1 MKKIFLHLSAVI
13 LLSTFAACSS
23 NSVLSKYEEDLTSK
37 AQWSVIAFE
46 TGENIVLP
54 VHTNRKHRNYDSFSG
69 GELGGNVTC
78 STLGSLIKECQGCD
92 ECMQYYADK
101 GLIDYKVTKRDEHQ
115 VVADVE
121 LTSKGR
127 KYLLANMKEGAGN
140 YSYVTEFE
148 DKGVVL
154 VVANYEKFSNPKMI
168 YELADHTGATIH
180 LRRYICDIDEE
191 VVRTP
196 FLFPEDDGKDVET
209 RKTVRREV
217 SLYTYLEDGHEAIEY
232 SDDSKILS
240 DNKNC
245 YDLSEYGSIEEVLKS
260 KFCLSDTLACV
271 YEAYLEKGG
280 ISFGFG
286 SNGSKKITVDKD
298 GEFPDWFRASLIDKE
313 KYATTTVYYLLGA
326 SFELDKI
333 VTDRKWHWN
342 MTEEPVE
349 YSDHGQWVYEDWNMR
364 ELVYRIKVTASPFW
378 QYLKDLDSDEY
389 YMYGR
394 CPYLQVGN
402 RIYMP
407 SYGMWGASKQSVC
420 DASYL
425 EIKGDVEYPA
435 MYWMNMVPIL
445 MSIREYYSK

>member
-1 MKKIFLHLSAVI
+1 MKKISLQLSAVI

-37 AQWSVIAFE
+37 AQWSVIAIE

-54 VHTNRKHRNYDSFSG
+54 VHSNGKHRNDASFYG
-69 GELGGNVTC
+69 GELGRNVTC
-78 STLGSLIKECQGCD
+78 STLDSWLNECQGCD

-127 KYLLANMKEGAGN
+127 KYLLASMKEGAGN
-140 YSYVTEFE
+140 YSQVTELE

-168 YELADHTGATIH
+168 YELADNTDGNWH
-180 LRRYICDIDEE
+180 RERYICDICEE

-196 FLFPEDDGKDVET
+196 FLFPEDDGKDTET
-209 RKTVRREV
+209 RKTVRRDV
-217 SLYTYLEDGHEAIEY
+217 YLLTDLEDGHEAIEY
-232 SDDSKILS
+232 
-240 DNKNC
+240 KNGGVVYNLEREG
-245 YDLSEYGSIEEVLKS
+245 YDLTEYGSIEEVLKS
-260 KFCLSDTLACV
+260 KFCLSDTMACV
-271 YEAYLEKGG
+271 YEAYPEKGG
-280 ISFGFG
+280 ISFG
-286 SNGSKKITVDKD
+286 SKSITVDKD
-298 GEFPDWFRASLIDKE
+298 GEFPDWFRESLIHEE
-313 KYATTTVYYLLGA
+313 KNWYGTTSVYYLLGA

-342 MTEEPVE
+342 MTEEPME
-349 YSDHGQWVYEDWNMR
+349 YGSGPGSWVYEDWNMK

-378 QYLKDLDSDEY
+378 QYLKDMDSAEY
-389 YMYGR
+389 YIYGR

-435 MYWMNMVPIL
+435 MYWMNMVPL
-445 MSIREYYSK
+445 SMSIREYYSK

>member
-313 KYATTTVYYLLGA
+313 KYATTTVYYLLA
-326 SFELDKI
+326 
-333 VTDRKWHWN
+333 
-342 MTEEPVE
+342 
-349 YSDHGQWVYEDWNMR
+349 
-364 ELVYRIKVTASPFW
+364 
-378 QYLKDLDSDEY
+378 
-389 YMYGR
+389 
-394 CPYLQVGN
+394 QVSN
-402 RIYMP
+402 LTR
-407 SYGMWGASKQSVC
+407 
-420 DASYL
+420 
-425 EIKGDVEYPA
+425 
-435 MYWMNMVPIL
+435 
-445 MSIREYYSK
+445 

>member
-1 MKKIFLHLSAVI
+1 MKKISLQLSAVI

-78 STLGSLIKECQGCD
+78 STLDRWLNECQGCD

-127 KYLLANMKEGAGN
+127 KYLLVNMMEGADN

-154 VVANYEKFSNPKMI
+154 VVANYEKYSNPKMI
-168 YELADHTGATIH
+168 YELADYTGATIH
-180 LRRYICDIDEE
+180 SRTYICDIDEE

-217 SLYTYLEDGHEAIEY
+217 SLLTYLEDGHEAIEY
-232 SDDSKILS
+232 RDNSNSKILS

-271 YEAYLEKGG
+271 YEAYPEKGG
-280 ISFGFG
+280 ISF
-286 SNGSKKITVDKD
+286 GSKKITVDKD
-298 GEFPDWFRASLIDKE
+298 GEFPDWFRVSLIDEE
-313 KYATTTVYYLLGA
+313 KTWYGTTSVYYLLGA

-333 VTDRKWHWN
+333 VSDRKWHWN

-349 YSDHGQWVYEDWNMR
+349 YSDLGQWAYEDWNMK
-364 ELVYRIKVTASPFW
+364 ELVYRIKVMASPFW
-378 QYLKDLDSDEY
+378 QYLNDLDSDEY

-435 MYWMNMVPIL
+435 MYWMTMAEL
-445 MSIREYYSK
+445 TKSIKEIYSK